1 MEKNSRQSRLNVI
14 HVCSVFVYIAAFL
27 VLLLA
32 YFGLKGWAEDLLY
45 IAATALAH
53 LPAAYWYYNH
63 QEEINSDW
71 YVPRK
76 TNQEKRLIK
85 SSIGFSIG
93 WVVMQCM
100 YAMFHYHASM
110 MSGFT
115 IVRILFCNVFA
126 ILIAYGIVKIYK
138 IVKYNFID

>member
-32 YFGLKGWAEDLLY
+32 YFGLNGWVEDLLY
-45 IAATALAH
+45 VVATTLAH

-71 YVPRK
+71 YVPTK

-93 WVVMQCM
+93 WIVMQCI
-100 YAMFHYHASM
+100 YTIFYYRCSI
-110 MSGFT
+110 MSGF
-115 IVRILFCNVFA
+115 IVRILFCNLIA
-126 ILIAYGIVKIYK
+126 ALIAYGIVKLYK